1 MLKSPLTSVLK
12 MDRITELKS
21 LERGISIDSNV
32 STNSDHPWQDVF
44 EKLKQPRD
52 NTIDISELENYIKSS
67 TDDEVNNYSN
77 VSFLIF

>member
-1 MLKSPLTSVLK
+1 

-52 NTIDISELENYIKSS
+52 NAIDISELENYIKSS
-67 TDDEVNNYSN
+67 TDDEVNTKQLAKSL
-77 VSFLIF
+77 F

>member
-67 TDDEVNNYSN
+67 TDDEVNS
-77 VSFLIF
+77 